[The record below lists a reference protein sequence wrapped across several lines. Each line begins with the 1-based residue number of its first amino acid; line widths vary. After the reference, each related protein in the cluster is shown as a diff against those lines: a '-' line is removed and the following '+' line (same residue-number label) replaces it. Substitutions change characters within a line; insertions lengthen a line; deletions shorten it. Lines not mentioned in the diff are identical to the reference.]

1 MMSYLQAIAG
11 IAAVVVA
18 AGPQLS
24 GGWTKVL
31 EWLHEPPATPDTP
44 VLLPIAPN
52 YQTAMQH
59 LSSVRLRLL
68 RTDCL
73 DEPVAKAVETLTL
86 ALMDGSEK

>member
-1 MMSYLQAIAG
+1 MIYLQALAG
-11 IAAVVVA
+11 LAAVVIA

-24 GGWTKVL
+24 YGYTHL
-31 EWLHEPPATPDTP
+31 MAWLHDPPATPDTP

-52 YQTAMQH
+52 YQTAMQN
-59 LSSVRLRLL
+59 LSSGRLRLL

-73 DEPVAKAVETLTL
+73 TDEVAKAVATLTL